1 MSKMPDE
8 SEFLVSE
15 SFKAVFTEK
24 FKDSEL
30 SKKDFANFLGV
41 SQPVAAKALNFGI
54 VPSLRTLI
62 KIADKLE
69 VSIEF
74 LLGRSTNENFIPAER
89 KSNFH
94 ERLEL
99 LMQKCKAAGENVN
112 YGKICRS
119 TTFPR
124 TYFYEWIKEKTLPSL
139 DYAFNIADYFGVSID
154 YLLGRTDFEN

>member
-1 MSKMPDE
+1 MPKMPDE

-30 SKKDFANFLGV
+30 SKKEFASFLGV
-41 SQPVAAKALNFGI
+41 SQPVVTRALNFGI

-62 KIADKLE
+62 RIADKLE
-69 VSIEF
+69 VSIEY
-74 LLGRSTNENFIPAER
+74 LLGRKNNENFIPAER
-89 KSNFH
+89 KTDFH
-94 ERLEL
+94 ERLEF
-99 LMQKCKAAGENVN
+99 LMQQRKAAGENVN
-112 YGKICRS
+112 FGKICRK

-139 DYAFNIADYFGVSID
+139 DYAFNIAEYFGVSID